1 MFHAL
6 IINKIIYKKQ
16 QQQQQI
22 WEKALHWNQ
31 SANNT

>member
-16 QQQQQI
+16 QQQQIQ
-22 WEKALHWNQ
+22 EKALHWNQ